1 MKLLIKYGLIIFFIP
16 FISIISL
23 MFVEDLNTQLIIAIV
38 GMILTAISIL
48 YGKKK
53 VSSFIKPSDEILQR
67 MEIEPIPVEY
77 NPDKFKISSK
87 IFGYLIYLNIL
98 SNLFGYLAYKFSI
111 TVQQP
116 TGENALIISDG
127 YLLWSIVFIMIGV
140 VSFALWAK
148 LKQAYCICSEKDDTR
163 RSMLNSFAIN
173 IQENAQKLNLYYQLA
188 KMSNKL

>member
-1 MKLLIKYGLIIFFIP
+1 MKLLIKYSLIIFFIP

-23 MFVEDLNTQLIIAIV
+23 MFVKDLNTQLIITIV

-77 NPDKFKISSK
+77 NPNKFKISSK
-87 IFGYLIYLNIL
+87 IFGYLTYLNVL

-111 TVQQP
+111 TVPQP
-116 TGENALIISDG
+116 TGETALIISDG
-127 YLLWSIVFIMIGV
+127 YLLWSIFFCIMGKTKTSI
-140 VSFALWAK
+140 LC
-148 LKQAYCICSEKDDTR
+148 L
-163 RSMLNSFAIN
+163 
-173 IQENAQKLNLYYQLA
+173 
-188 KMSNKL
+188 